1 MPVSSSGFIDLHCH
15 LLHRIDDGPA
25 SLDESLK
32 MVRQFIKCGYHG
44 VVATPHM
51 VPGTTMMPSTILI
64 KKKVASLNHII
75 SAECPGFYIV
85 PGMEIAL
92 DPKIPD
98 LLDKNRLLPIGA
110 SSYLLIETPF
120 QQLPAGWEHILF
132 SIMAKGYS
140 ILLAHPERCHQL
152 MSTPKMLDR
161 LVESGIYLQV
171 NWGSFFGQY
180 GRSVSRAALHLAKI
194 SYIHCIASDSHN
206 SYTQNPAVNE
216 IETTQLQN
224 LIGHENLKRI
234 TQDNPRKVLQSKVL
248 EPMEK
253 IIIHSRIRKVKKRRF
268 LRT

>member
-1 MPVSSSGFIDLHCH
+1 
-15 LLHRIDDGPA
+15 
-25 SLDESLK
+25 
-32 MVRQFIKCGYHG
+32 
-44 VVATPHM
+44 M
-51 VPGTTMMPSTILI
+51 VPGTTLMPSTILI

-75 SAECPGFYIV
+75 SAECPDFYIV

-92 DPKIPD
+92 DLQIPD
-98 LLDKNRLLPIGA
+98 LLDKNRLLPIGT

-120 QQLPAGWEHILF
+120 QQLPSGWEHIFF

-152 MSTPKMLDR
+152 MSTPKMIDR

-180 GRSVSRAALHLAKI
+180 GKSVSRAAQHLAKI

-206 SYTQNPAVNE
+206 SKTQNPAVIE
-216 IETTQLQN
+216 KETTQLQN
-224 LIGHENLKRI
+224 LIGLKNLKRI

-248 EPMEK
+248 KPMEK
-253 IIIHSRIRKVKKRRF
+253 MLTHRSDRKIKKRRF
-268 LRT
+268 LWN